1 MSVRISEDLSTLKE
15 TDLPKKKGKAC
26 DVGTTEEPLLL
37 EIAHKHRSKE
47 FISRKWE
54 KYVFQSNNLVT
65 MSVPN
70 SANVNASLYFIIVPE
85 CVRRYYKLVP
95 NLECLGQKSRQSNTE
110 IEDSLI
116 NSKLKIIAHTRL
128 ADHITSHISLNF
140 SDYDWKFMMHNVRQ
154 ISDML
159 KM

>member
-1 MSVRISEDLSTLKE
+1 
-15 TDLPKKKGKAC
+15 
-26 DVGTTEEPLLL
+26 
-37 EIAHKHRSKE
+37 
-47 FISRKWE
+47 
-54 KYVFQSNNLVT
+54 

-140 SDYDWKFMMHNVRQ
+140 SDHHWKFMIYNIRQ
-154 ISDML
+154 ISAML
-159 KM
+159 KMSNMCSSDEMLQTINWNDTLLNNDHHRNREVLKVEHSKEEHCYFIVHDK